1 MDSLSSN
8 FQLYWYEIIKFICGY
23 KDSLPSK
30 YQRYWYLKIMMCYL
44 LQLPIVFAG
53 TIAIL
58 CQMKRWHTYIITYKK
73 KLQKTEQKEL
83 KNHLFCSLCFNIVKF
98 LLNSNFLN
106 QSSNCPYC
114 IWYVPYQYQAI
125 LSKLQHLQSHHRFH
139 HFLRQRRLVFALIHY
154 LHYPSNIN
162 HR

>member
-8 FQLYWYEIIKFICGY
+8 FQLYWYSIQRN
-23 KDSLPSK
+23 DSSPSK
-30 YQRYWYLKIMMCYL
+30 YQRYWYLKIMMFYL

-73 KLQKTEQKEL
+73 KLQKTGYYGFFIQKSFI
-83 KNHLFCSLCFNIVKF
+83 FCSFCFIIVKF

-106 QSSNCPYC
+106 QSSSCPYC

-125 LSKLQHLQSHHRFH
+125 LSKHQHLQSHH
-139 HFLRQRRLVFALIHY
+139 HFLRFSQQRRLVFALIHY
-154 LHYPSNIN
+154 RHYPSNIN